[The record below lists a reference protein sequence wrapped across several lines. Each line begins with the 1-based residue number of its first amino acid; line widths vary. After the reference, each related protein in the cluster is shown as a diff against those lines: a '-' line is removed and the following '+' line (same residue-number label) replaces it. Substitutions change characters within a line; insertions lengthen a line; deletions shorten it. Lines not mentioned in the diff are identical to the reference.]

1 MMTLR
6 ARPLRV
12 ALDKTVSHSRAEIVY
27 VLSTLLDIAGYAAHF
42 SWAPE
47 NDASSE
53 HPVDIY
59 YGPRTTFPA
68 HLTIGSVPWA
78 FASAPEREASSART
92 AGDIDHLD
100 FAGAGAS
107 AGSGHRF
114 ENDVVFA
121 SYWLLTGARETTWPR
136 SRWDDLRGEGSV
148 LVSRGLLR
156 RAPVSRYGMH
166 IRRRFESLGIE
177 PLPWPWETSPATAAV
192 SFTHDVDYPQ
202 IIRWIEVP
210 RTLLRGKP
218 RHAWGI
224 ARGTQ
229 HFWRFG
235 DWVEFERRFGARP
248 TFFFMARRGS
258 LRRFATG
265 TPDAFYDVR
274 DREFSELFTELKDA
288 GAEIGLHASFHAFR
302 SADMLRNERERIE
315 SVAQV
320 KVTGNRHHYWH
331 LDPEDPNETLRHHEL
346 AGFTYDSS
354 LGLEYYPGWRRGIC
368 HPFRPFH
375 PGQRRAVD
383 TVQVPPA
390 WMDDHFD
397 RRRSVNDISDPDGT
411 AKELLDTARTLAGT
425 CVVDYHARGMNAD
438 FYPRYGPWLARFA
451 EREMTRG
458 VHFATA
464 AELADAYRERVRTLS
479 AAGCDDTLGSAPR
492 VNAASPRVRISAL
505 TPADID
511 GVASLHTEL
520 FGDAEFYGTSIALLG
535 REFLARGLY
544 SLMLDSASLHCDVAR
559 VADRVVGFTVYA
571 TNKDAAFGKLIRD
584 HPARFIRALAIGLVK
599 NPATLGALLG
609 NVRYLGGER
618 LDFLDGVEGWW
629 IVAGVHPDARTRD
642 FEKKHG
648 ARIAHAF
655 VERMESVMQAAG
667 CRSWYGVTR
676 AENAPINAL
685 LQRFGAH
692 EVGLRSMA
700 DVTLRYRV
708 KRFDVPSG

>member
-1 MMTLR
+1 MTLR
-6 ARPLRV
+6 GRPLRV
-12 ALDKTVSHSRAEIVY
+12 ALDRAVSHSRAEIVY

-42 SWAPE
+42 LWAPD
-47 NDASSE
+47 NGASSDN
-53 HPVDIY
+53 PIDVY
-59 YGPRTTFPA
+59 YGPRDTVPA
-68 HLTIGSVPWA
+68 HLTIPAVPWA
-78 FASAPEREASSART
+78 FASAPEREANSART
-92 AGDIDHLD
+92 IGDIDYLD
-100 FAGAGAS
+100 FAGAGDSAAS
-107 AGSGHRF
+107 GDRCV
-114 ENDVVFA
+114 NDIVFA

-136 SRWDDLRGEGSV
+136 SRWDDLRAEGSV
-148 LVSRGLLR
+148 LVSQGLLR

-166 IRRRFESLGIE
+166 IRRRFESLGID
-177 PLPWPWETSPATAAV
+177 PLLWPWETSQGSAAF

-210 RTLLRGKP
+210 RTLLRGRA
-218 RHAWGI
+218 RHAWGV

-229 HFWRFG
+229 HFWRFR
-235 DWVEFERRFGARP
+235 DWVGFERRFGARP

-258 LRRFATG
+258 LRRFAAG

-274 DREFSELFTELKDA
+274 DREFRELFAELKDA

-302 SADMLRNERERIE
+302 SADMLRNERERVE

-331 LDPEDPNETLRHHEL
+331 LDPNDPNETLRRHEL
-346 AGFTYDSS
+346 AGITYDSS

-375 PGQRRAVD
+375 PRERRAID
-383 TVQVPPA
+383 TVQVPPT

-397 RRRSVNDISDPDGT
+397 RRRNVNHISDPDAT
-411 AKELLDTARTLAGT
+411 AKELLDTARVLGGT

-438 FYPRYGPWLARFA
+438 FFPRYGPWLMRFA
-451 EREMTRG
+451 ERELTSR
-458 VHFATA
+458 VRFATA
-464 AELADAYRERVRTLS
+464 SELAHAYRERVQTLS
-479 AAGCDDTLGSAPR
+479 AAGCDDTLGDTVHVDAPLAR
-492 VNAASPRVRISAL
+492 VQISAL
-505 TPADID
+505 TPADIE

-544 SLMLDSASLHCDVAR
+544 SLMLDSTSLHCDVAR
-559 VADRVVGFTVYA
+559 VADRIVGFTVYA
-571 TNKDAAFGKLIRD
+571 TNKDVAFGKLIRD
-584 HPARFIRALAIGLVK
+584 HPVRFGQALATGLVK

-609 NVRYLGGER
+609 NLRYLGGER

-629 IVAGVHPDARTRD
+629 IVAGVHPDARTRA
-642 FEKKHG
+642 FEKQHG

-676 AENAPINAL
+676 VENAPINAL

-692 EVGLRSMA
+692 EVGLRSLGA
-700 DVTLRYRV
+700 VSLRYRV
-708 KRFDVPSG
+708 KRFDPASA